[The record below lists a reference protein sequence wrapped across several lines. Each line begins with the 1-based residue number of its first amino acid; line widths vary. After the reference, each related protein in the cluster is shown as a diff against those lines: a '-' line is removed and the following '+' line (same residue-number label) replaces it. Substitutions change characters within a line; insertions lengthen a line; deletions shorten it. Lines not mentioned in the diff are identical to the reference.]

1 MSALFSA
8 GWSGMAIID
17 DIDKGIL
24 DRFLVSPV
32 RRSSLLIGRLLNG
45 SVDRS
50 SSSR

>member
-32 RRSSLLIGRLLNG
+32 RRGSLLIGRLLQ
-45 SVDRS
+45 REA
-50 SSSR
+50 